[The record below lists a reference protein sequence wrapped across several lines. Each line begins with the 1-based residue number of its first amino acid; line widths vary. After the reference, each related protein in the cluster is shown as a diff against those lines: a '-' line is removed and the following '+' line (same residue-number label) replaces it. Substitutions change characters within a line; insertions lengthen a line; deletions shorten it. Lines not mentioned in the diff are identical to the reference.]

1 MTKLWLT
8 YAWKDNEVEQVDF
21 VAQELR
27 KAGLDVRV
35 DRVAL
40 VAGRR
45 LWPQIAEHIE
55 KPEKNRTCSASS
67 DAIRNHVSVRLAF
80 HLPPHS

>member
-55 KPEKNRTCSASS
+55 KPEKS
-67 DAIRNHVSVRLAF
+67 DVQRKLGRNSKSRQR
-80 HLPPHS
+80 

>member
-40 VAGRR
+40 VAR
-45 LWPQIAEHIE
+45 
-55 KPEKNRTCSASS
+55 PEALATDSRTY
-67 DAIRNHVSVRLAF
+67 
-80 HLPPHS
+80 

>member
-55 KPEKNRTCSASS
+55 KQEKS
-67 DAIRNHVSVRLAF
+67 DVQRKLGRNSKSRQR
-80 HLPPHS
+80 

>member
-8 YAWKDNEVEQVDF
+8 YAWKDNEAEQVDF

-27 KAGLDVRV
+27 NVGLDVRV

-40 VAGRR
+40 IAGDR
-45 LWPQIAEHIE
+45 LWPQIAAHIE
-55 KPEKNRTCSASS
+55 KPENS
-67 DAIRNHVSVRLAF
+67 DAWAIYVTENSRKS
-80 HLPPHS
+80 